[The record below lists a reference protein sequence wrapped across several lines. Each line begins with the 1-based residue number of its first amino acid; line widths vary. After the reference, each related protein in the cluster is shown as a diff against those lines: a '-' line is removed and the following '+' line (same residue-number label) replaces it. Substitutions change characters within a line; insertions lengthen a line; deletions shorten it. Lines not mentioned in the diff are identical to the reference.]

1 MGKTEGKGMN
11 KAVCATVSDVVHTA
25 GKVSRAMGRAEMIV
39 AGDVLG
45 SVSSLAREKCRWE
58 SL

>member
-1 MGKTEGKGMN
+1 VGKTEGKDMN

-25 GKVSRAMGRAEMIV
+25 GKVSRAEMIV

-58 SL
+58 SF